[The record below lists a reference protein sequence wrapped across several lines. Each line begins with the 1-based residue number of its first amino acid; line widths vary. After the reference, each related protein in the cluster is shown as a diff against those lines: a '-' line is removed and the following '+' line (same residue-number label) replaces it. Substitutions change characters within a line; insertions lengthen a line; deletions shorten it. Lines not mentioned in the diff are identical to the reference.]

1 MNIQPCAFWTTLF
14 ANAALEGA
22 SVKQGGPLAN
32 TITKAV
38 AMFIGLDRIDKE
50 PASLEN
56 AA

>member
-1 MNIQPCAFWTTLF
+1 VLLGGSTRD
-14 ANAALEGA
+14 AALEGA